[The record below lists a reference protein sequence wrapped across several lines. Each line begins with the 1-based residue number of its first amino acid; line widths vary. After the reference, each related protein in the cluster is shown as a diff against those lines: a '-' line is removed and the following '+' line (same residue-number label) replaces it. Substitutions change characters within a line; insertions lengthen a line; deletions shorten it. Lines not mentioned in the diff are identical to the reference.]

1 MNQQVVDEAMVVI
14 KKCIKD
20 NSEHMTKKEKAIL
33 YSEVEDHMLQ
43 LDTDLEFEE
52 DDDDE
57 ENPAEDDS

>member
-1 MNQQVVDEAMVVI
+1 MVVI